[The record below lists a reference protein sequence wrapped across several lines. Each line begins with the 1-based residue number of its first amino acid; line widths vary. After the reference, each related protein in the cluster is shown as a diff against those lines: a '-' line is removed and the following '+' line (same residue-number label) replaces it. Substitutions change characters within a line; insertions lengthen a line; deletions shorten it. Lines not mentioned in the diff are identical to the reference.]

1 MPGTSYE
8 PVDHLSSCT
17 LKRHPKM
24 DLNKAD
30 MLQLLS
36 YLEGELQARDVV
48 IATLKAEKAKHF
60 LYEAKYG
67 RFGGLGDPLHAL
79 QRDSELTADSSFD
92 ESAVKAMYD
101 DQLTQLDNLIS
112 TQHHAQQQMREQ
124 LGAVDKRFHKV
135 CVELEEEKSKHAR
148 DMEQG
153 DNVTYMLEK
162 DRERL
167 KQELEFEKSQNK
179 KLERELKRASTVH
192 DEDRA
197 ASAKH
202 KQVALMLIRGRTRLV
217 QALVEARAHCA
228 ELENAIEEARRAEA
242 SNEERHVEADFER
255 EQLRA
260 RLSRAEAQNRE
271 LRNEIER
278 LRGLSVSRPTASHPH
293 VYISERTV
301 SPTPPNSSD
310 MRRTPVAVSVPKLS
324 PEMDSSLLLRTVAS
338 PAGVKKSPV
347 LHEIS
352 SSAPSVVADQMH
364 PKISTNVGPV
374 VTPTSV
380 NAARKPVPAGRGV
393 PPPVPPNKPHMVI
406 SPQGSAARPATP
418 VRPVAAGQ
426 RDRMP
431 VVAQQ
436 DGVVNH
442 LPSPRLVTPGIR
454 HPTSPVRPES
464 SSAMRKPGPVNIKSQ
479 VG

>member
-1 MPGTSYE
+1 
-8 PVDHLSSCT
+8 
-17 LKRHPKM
+17 
-24 DLNKAD
+24 
-30 MLQLLS
+30 LQ
-36 YLEGELQARDVV
+36 
-48 IATLKAEKAKHF
+48 
-60 LYEAKYG
+60 
-67 RFGGLGDPLHAL
+67 
-79 QRDSELTADSSFD
+79 
-92 ESAVKAMYD
+92 
-101 DQLTQLDNLIS
+101 
-112 TQHHAQQQMREQ
+112 
-124 LGAVDKRFHKV
+124 
-135 CVELEEEKSKHAR
+135 
-148 DMEQG
+148 
-153 DNVTYMLEK
+153 
-162 DRERL
+162 
-167 KQELEFEKSQNK
+167 LEFEKSQNK

-217 QALVEARAHCA
+217 QALVEARARCA
-228 ELENAIEEARRAEA
+228 DLENAVEEARRAEA

-271 LRNEIER
+271 LRTEIER

-310 MRRTPVAVSVPKLS
+310 LRRTPVAASVPKLS
-324 PEMDSSLLLRTVAS
+324 PEMDSSLLLRTVPS
-338 PAGVKKSPV
+338 PSSVKKSPV
-347 LHEIS
+347 LHETS
-352 SSAPSVVADQMH
+352 SSAPSVVADQMN
-364 PKISTNVGPV
+364 PKISTSVGQILS
-374 VTPTSV
+374 PTSV
-380 NAARKPVPAGRGV
+380 NATRKPVPAGRGV

-406 SPQGSAARPATP
+406 SPQGSAVRHPTP

-442 LPSPRLVTPGIR
+442 IPSPRLVTPGIH

-464 SSAMRKPGPVNIKSQ
+464 SAGMRKPGPVNIKSQ